1 MASCRRGET
10 VDDREEGSTLR
21 TVATVGID
29 LANYVF
35 QLSAVGAREQDVF
48 RQRLSR
54 NALKQFLATFHP
66 WTLRLRQSSFSRIPQ
81 ALQGRPIHV
90 FCAAPLGNMLLSPP
104 LFRVR

>member
-1 MASCRRGET
+1 

-29 LANYVF
+29 LAKYVF

-90 FCAAPLGNMLLSPP
+90 FCAAPLWQHAAVPSP
-104 LFRVR
+104 FQS

>member
-1 MASCRRGET
+1 

-29 LANYVF
+29 LAKYVF

-54 NALKQFLATFHP
+54 SALKQFLATLPPCHVGIP
-66 WTLRLRQSSFSRIPQ
+66 LRTALPMRVLLRTRAGPP
-81 ALQGRPIHV
+81 G
-90 FCAAPLGNMLLSPP
+90 LGDE
-104 LFRVR
+104 V